1 MTTHDTHDTHDVH
14 RPPAYREHTFVAIA
28 LVLLSLA
35 LFFKFGHNLPIPGVF
50 GETDRRSAQ
59 VVYNEWIFLA
69 AVVTG
74 FYFVFGLA
82 GRFAFSTASFVG
94 LGAYVSHYAT
104 RTSGHN
110 WVVGLA
116 AACAAAFVVGLVFS
130 LALRKSEHFYF
141 AVGTLGLGEVLLLV
155 FRRMERLTGRTSA
168 EISGVRDLSIMG
180 WVADTR
186 ERHFVVLLAF
196 LGVVLLIGA
205 FIARSPVQREAIAG
219 RDNRVVAGVT
229 GLAPARVGVA
239 MFTLGCVI
247 SGAAGSIFVHTRQL
261 GTPETFGIELGIG
274 IFVALILGGLH
285 SLWGGL
291 VGAWFYVYVPEYLE
305 QLEEWTQVIWGAA
318 LIIVMILF
326 PDGLVGL
333 WQRTTALIARLRPG
347 DGERSAPS

>member
-1 MTTHDTHDTHDVH
+1 MNTRTTSG
-14 RPPAYREHTFVAIA
+14 RPPAYGEHTFITIA
-28 LVLLSLA
+28 VVLLGLA
-35 LFFKFGHNLPIPGVF
+35 LFFKFGHNLPGPGVF

-59 VVYNEWIFLA
+59 VIYNEWIFLA

-82 GRFAFSTASFVG
+82 GRFAFSTAAFVG
-94 LGAYVSHYAT
+94 LGAYVSHYVT

-110 WVVGLA
+110 WAVGLA
-116 AACAAAFVVGLVFS
+116 AACAAAFVIGLLLSV
-130 LALRKSEHFYF
+130 ALRKSEHFYF
-141 AVGTLGLGEVLLLV
+141 AVGTLGVGEVLLLV

-186 ERHFVVLLAF
+186 ERHFYVLLVF
-196 LGVVLLIGA
+196 LGIVLLIGA
-205 FIARSPVQREAIAG
+205 FIARSPVQREAIAA
-219 RDNRVVAGVT
+219 RDNRIVADVT
-229 GLAPARVGVA
+229 GLVPERVGIA
-239 MFTLGCVI
+239 LFTLGCVI

-261 GTPETFGIELGIG
+261 GTPETFGLELGIG

-285 SLWGGL
+285 SLWGGI
-291 VGAWFYVYVPEYLE
+291 VGAWFYIYVPEYLE
-305 QLEEWTQVIWGAA
+305 QLEQWTQVIWGAA

-333 WQRTTALIARLRPG
+333 WKRITSLATSLRRSKPTAGGTT
-347 DGERSAPS
+347 